1 MTQSTMTYS
10 RGDVVFVPFMFTDK
24 PVVKNRPALIIS
36 SPDYHASRREIVI
49 AAITSHIREPLFVG
63 DHRIDDWQTCGLSK
77 PSVVTSILWTVKA
90 SMIRRRLG
98 SISEKDKKA
107 HEHALCRALGL

>member
-1 MTQSTMTYS
+1 MTYS

-24 PVVKNRPALIIS
+24 PAVKNRPALIIS

-63 DHRIDDWQTCGLSK
+63 DHRIGGWQTCGLSK

-98 SISEKDKKA
+98 SVSEEDKKA
-107 HEHALCRALGL
+107 HDHALRRALDL